1 MLKSAAYVAGWASML
16 TKLGSLGVP
25 SLSAIKSEMA
35 ANAARVAKPAV
46 ENVPGTMAH
55 HMKYVPTAGP
65 LRGPAQAKIDA
76 RLNPTA
82 PAQRAMPVENPVSQD
97 LLQMPQ
103 AQLPPAAPDVSPY
116 GVRPAPKRQAAPQ
129 PEIPA
134 AQPAAQRAPA
144 ESAAR
149 TSQSPSGA
157 AEAPFAKLR
166 NANLGPKAAIGLGLG
181 AGGLYA
187 ANQLRQDPQMTVTP
201 SAPYY
206 TP

>member
-1 MLKSAAYVAGWASML
+1 MLKSAAYVAGWANAL
-16 TKLGSLGVP
+16 TKLGAMGVP
-25 SLSAIKSEMA
+25 SLRAIKSEMA

-55 HMKYVPTAGP
+55 ALKYTPTAGP

-76 RLNPTA
+76 RLNPNA
-82 PAQRAMPVENPVSQD
+82 PAQRAMPVENPVSSD

-134 AQPAAQRAPA
+134 TRKAPASSTASAPQQPA
-144 ESAAR
+144 ESA
-149 TSQSPSGA
+149 GG
-157 AEAPFAKLR
+157 PFAKLR

-187 ANQLRQDPQMTVTP
+187 ANQLGQDPQMTVTP

-206 TP
+206 MP

>member
-1 MLKSAAYVAGWASML
+1 MLKSAAYVAGWVSAL
-16 TKLGSLGVP
+16 TKLGSMGVP

-46 ENVPGTMAH
+46 ENIPGTMAH
-55 HMKYVPTAGP
+55 AQKYTPSAGP

-82 PAQRAMPVENPVSQD
+82 PAQRAMPVENPVSPD

-116 GVRPAPKRQAAPQ
+116 GVRPAPKRQAATQ

-134 AQPAAQRAPA
+134 ARQAPA
-144 ESAAR
+144 EGS
-149 TSQSPSGA
+149 TSTPQQSSGG
-157 AEAPFAKLR
+157 PFEKLR

-187 ANQLRQDPQMTVTP
+187 ANQLGQDPQMTVTP